1 MIQTVTT
8 KRRTTNPHPATIAQR
23 VAVTQC
29 ASPEVEAP
37 PGSADVV
44 TGPIAVPSHVIDG
57 GEIILL
63 AIKPSMWRPV
73 FDALPCLLT
82 CAALVAV
89 VLWREF
95 PLPGLSM
102 TATIQMIFLIV
113 GVRLGMAVV
122 RWVPTWHMLTNRRV
136 INIQG
141 VRAPRVSSCPLKGVC
156 GVSLTASP
164 LEKITSLGTISFE
177 TTPDNGPLN
186 QWESVASPNEV
197 RDAIKRAVHDAS
209 LR

>member
-1 MIQTVTT
+1 MIA
-8 KRRTTNPHPATIAQR
+8 RR

-37 PGSADVV
+37 PGSTDVV
-44 TGPIAVPSHVIDG
+44 TGPIAVPRHVIDG

-82 CAALVAV
+82 CAALIAV

-102 TATIQMIFLIV
+102 TATVQMIFLIV
-113 GVRLGMAVV
+113 GVRLGIAIV
-122 RWVPTWHMLTNRRV
+122 RWVPTWHMLTNRRL

-141 VRAPRVSSCPLKGVC
+141 VRAPRVSSCPLKGIC
-156 GVSLTASP
+156 NASLTASP
-164 LEKITSLGTISFE
+164 LEKITHLGTISFE
-177 TTPDNGPLN
+177 TTPQEGPLG
-186 QWESVASPNEV
+186 QWESIACPNEV
-197 RDAIKRAVHDAS
+197 CDAIKRAVHEAS